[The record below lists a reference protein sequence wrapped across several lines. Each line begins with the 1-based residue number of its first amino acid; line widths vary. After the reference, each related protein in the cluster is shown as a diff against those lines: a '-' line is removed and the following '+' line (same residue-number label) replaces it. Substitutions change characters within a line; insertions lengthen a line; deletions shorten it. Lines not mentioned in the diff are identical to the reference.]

1 MIVSRQRVSILL
13 SCVLLIAA
21 TIIAALPAQRT
32 SALTLTTRSL
42 TLQTGTDP
50 GSKPGG
56 VVVHFFTFTISSTA
70 NIGSIGFNYCT
81 TAAGTCTLP
90 IGLVT
95 TAATYG
101 VEAGAT
107 GFSLVNTTNGTPY
120 ITRAASSITA
130 ATVVSYHLNNITN
143 PTTTNYPFY
152 IRIATYT
159 STNITTG
166 VTDTGV
172 VAANTATQIVLT
184 GTMPESLIFCTGATI
199 STTASIPD
207 CTTATSGAISFN
219 QLFSPADTA
228 TATSQMAA
236 STNAGTGYNITVNGT
251 TLTSG
256 ANTILAMSS
265 VTTGARGISQFG
277 MNLKANTTAT
287 STIAIGAEVTAA
299 SNGTTLRGQSLAGY
313 NNVDNFKF
321 VSGDSV
327 ANSGNAV
334 LGPTNAQ
341 IYTVAYI
348 VNVPGGQPVGT
359 YTTTLTYVCTATF

>member
-1 MIVSRQRVSILL
+1 MIVSGKRVSLLLCCILL
-13 SCVLLIAA
+13 LAGIFIAA
-21 TIIAALPAQRT
+21 FPTPKT
-32 SALTLTTRSL
+32 SALTLTNRSL
-42 TLQTGTDP
+42 TLQTGTDN

-56 VVVHFFTFTISSTA
+56 VVVHFFTFTIASTA
-70 NIGSIGFNYCT
+70 NIGSIGFLYCT

-90 IGLVT
+90 TGLVT

-101 VEAGAT
+101 VESGAT
-107 GFSLVNTTNGTPY
+107 GFSLVNTTNGNPY
-120 ITRAASSITA
+120 ITRAASSISAT
-130 ATVVSYHLNNITN
+130 TVVSYHLNTITN

-152 IRIATYT
+152 VRITTYT

-166 VTDTGV
+166 STDTGV

-184 GTMPESLIFCTGATI
+184 GTMPESLIFCTGGTI

-207 CTTATSGAISFN
+207 CSTATSGAVSFN

-236 STNAGTGYNITVNGT
+236 STNAGTGYSITVNGT

-265 VTTGARGISQFG
+265 STTGARGVSQFG

-287 STIAIGAEVTAA
+287 STVAIGTEVTAA

-313 NNVDNFKF
+313 NTVDNFKF
-321 VSGDSV
+321 VTGDSV
-327 ANSGNAV
+327 ANSGNAS

-341 IYTVAYI
+341 IYTVSYI